1 MRMVIAVL
9 IGIVIGF
16 VVFAYTPIGN
26 RYEVKSV
33 GGGRA
38 VFYKYDK
45 WTGRTYRTVRGDK
58 KDGSCCA
65 TYYEQIPEGPERVR
79 TLYFP

>member
-26 RYEVKSV
+26 RYEVKTI
-33 GGGRA
+33 GERA
-38 VFYKYDK
+38 AFYKYDK
-45 WTGRTYRTVRGDK
+45 WTGQTYWTTASEK
-58 KDGSCCA
+58 
-65 TYYEQIPEGPERVR
+65 RVW
-79 TLYFP
+79 TLLP

>member
-1 MRMVIAVL
+1 MRIVIAVL

-33 GGGRA
+33 GGGKA

-45 WTGRTYRTVRGDK
+45 WTGQTYWTTTGTGRTWKQLR
-58 KDGSCCA
+58 
-65 TYYEQIPEGPERVR
+65 
-79 TLYFP
+79 

>member
-26 RYEVKSV
+26 RYEVKSFFTSTIN
-33 GGGRA
+33 GQDRLIG
-38 VFYKYDK
+38 
-45 WTGRTYRTVRGDK
+45 
-58 KDGSCCA
+58 
-65 TYYEQIPEGPERVR
+65 QIQGKQRLGLCSHRP
-79 TLYFP
+79 

>member
-9 IGIVIGF
+9 IGVVIGF
-16 VVFAYTPIGN
+16 IVFAYTPVGG

-33 GGGRA
+33 GGSVGVA

-45 WTGRTYRTVRGDK
+45 WTGQTYWATRK
-58 KDGSCCA
+58 KA
-65 TYYEQIPEGPERVR
+65 WTLIP
-79 TLYFP
+79 

>member
-16 VVFAYTPIGN
+16 VAFAYTPIGN

-33 GGGRA
+33 GGGIMA
-38 VFYKYDK
+38 LYKYDK
-45 WTGRTYRTVRGDK
+45 WTGQTYWTNAGRE
-58 KDGSCCA
+58 A
-65 TYYEQIPEGPERVR
+65 W
-79 TLYFP
+79 TLLP